1 MPGPKGLLQEK
12 FQRTAKIPND
22 DDGNSWIKTN
32 EEFQSRVRKVYE
44 PVYSEHYE
52 SSKVG
57 APDIASFDDAKLNYM
72 PPGMF
77 IDNNNPSPTERP
89 YKYVAAGQS
98 DVSNRVSP
106 KMMKD
111 GFLPNQMS
119 PVDDMYNNEH
129 VEEFYGEA
137 KGEDDAGNKITG
149 FLERNNYLDR
159 N

>member
-12 FQRTAKIPND
+12 FQRTAEPEKPQEHEW
-22 DDGNSWIKTN
+22 GNFN
-32 EEFQSRVRKVYE
+32 RVRKVYQ
-44 PVYSEHYE
+44 PNKSEHYE

-57 APDIASFDDAKLNYM
+57 APDMATFDDYKLNYM

-77 IDNNNPSPTERP
+77 IDNQEPMVTERP
-89 YKYVAAGQS
+89 YSYVPAGES

-119 PVDDMYNNEH
+119 PIDDMYNNEH

-137 KGEDDAGNKITG
+137 KGEDDAGNKYTG